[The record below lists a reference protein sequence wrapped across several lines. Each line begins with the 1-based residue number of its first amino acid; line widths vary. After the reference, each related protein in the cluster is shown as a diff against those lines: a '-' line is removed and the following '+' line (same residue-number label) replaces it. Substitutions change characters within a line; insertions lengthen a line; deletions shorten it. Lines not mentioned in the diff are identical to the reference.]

1 MKTSE
6 KQELKKKLKRL
17 GLFMLIMVVPSLFLA
32 VILMYYAN
40 LSPAVNV
47 VVLVVVMLV
56 LYCFYLALC
65 TKIDKKKAERM
76 KNKKDPFSE

>member
-32 VILMYYAN
+32 VILMYYAK
-40 LSPAVNV
+40 LSSAVNV

-56 LYCFYLALC
+56 LYCFYVALC
-65 TKIDKKKAERM
+65 AKLDRKKEARM

>member
-32 VILMYYAN
+32 VILMYYAK

-56 LYCFYLALC
+56 LYCVYVILC
-65 TKIDKKKAERM
+65 AKIDKKKVERM